1 MKKIIV
7 LLIAIHTIL
16 LANTP
21 NERDILASSPMDTQ
35 KPTNGKGVFPSTY
48 EKAFEWFKS
57 AELGNDAAQYE
68 ISQMYRHGE
77 YVKENRKKSFEWLLK
92 SAKQGND
99 DATYSLGLMY
109 KNGEGIQQD
118 YEQAFKWFME
128 SAAEGNKYAQM
139 EIGDM
144 YYFGQGA
151 TKNYKKA
158 FEWSMKS
165 AQQGNARAQHAIG
178 GMYFYGRGVKK
189 DYKKAFE
196 WFMKSARND
205 YVDVQP
211 IIGYMYDNDYGVKKD
226 YKKAF
231 EWFMKSARNGLSVG
245 QYNVGIMYA
254 NGRGVKK
261 NYISAHA
268 WYNLASSNGYDA
280 SEAIGKIEPK
290 MTKDQIAI
298 AQEYNPLE
306 GQKRS
311 KVQDSTGTGFFVS
324 KSKVL
329 TNHHVISSCKDIELI
344 RKEYTSIAKVIA
356 KDANNDL
363 AILEADTANSNS
375 LKFGTG
381 KGVRIGNEIVVLGYP
396 LGDVLGTG
404 IKLTT
409 GSISSLT
416 GLADDTSR
424 LQMSAPVQPG
434 NSGGP
439 MLDTSGNIVGV
450 VYARVEKSISGRLT
464 QTANLAIKANVA
476 QKFLDSYNV
485 DYAVEP
491 SHDVKDLADIEDEA
505 RESIAKVICHH

>member
-7 LLIAIHTIL
+7 LLIAVHTIL

-21 NERDILASSPMDTQ
+21 NECDILASSPMDPK
-35 KPTNGKGVFPSTY
+35 KPTNVKGVFLFDIDNDKAIKSCLKAVKDFPNEPRYKYQLGRAHKDLNLSNKYILESANQGYST
-48 EKAFEWFKS
+48 
-57 AELGNDAAQYE
+57 AQY
-68 ISQMYRHGE
+68 
-77 YVKENRKKSFEWLLK
+77 
-92 SAKQGND
+92 D
-99 DATYSLGLMY
+99 LGLMY
-109 KNGEGIQQD
+109 KNGKGIQQD

-128 SAAEGNKYAQM
+128 SAVEGNKDAQL

-144 YYFGQGA
+144 YYFGQWA

-158 FEWSMKS
+158 FKWSMKS
-165 AQQGNARAQHAIG
+165 AKQGNAHAQHAIG

-196 WFMKSARND
+196 WFMKSSRND

-261 NYISAHA
+261 NYINAYA

-290 MTKDQIAI
+290 MTKNQIAI
-298 AQEYNPLE
+298 AQEYNPLKS
-306 GQKRS
+306 QKNS
-311 KVQDSTGTGFFVS
+311 KVQDSIGTGFFVS
-324 KSKVL
+324 KSKAL
-329 TNHHVISSCKDIELI
+329 TNNHVISSCKDIKLI
-344 RKEYTSIAKVIA
+344 RKGYTSIAKVIA

-375 LKFGTG
+375 LKFRTG
-381 KGVRIGNEIVVLGYP
+381 KGVQIGNEIVVLGYP
-396 LGDVLGTG
+396 LDNILGTSM
-404 IKLTT
+404 KLTT

-416 GLADDTSR
+416 GLADDTTG

-439 MLDTSGNIVGV
+439 LLDTSGNIVGV

-464 QTANLAIKANVA
+464 QTVNLAIKANVA
-476 QKFLDSYNV
+476 QMFLDINNV

-491 SHDVKDLADIEDEA
+491 SHDVKDLADIADEA
-505 RESIAKVICHH
+505 KESIVQVVCYQ